1 MAIRPPATTLLSR
14 LPGANQNV
22 KYRRLGST
30 GLLVS
35 AIGLGAN
42 NFGQM
47 SPSQVAGGNLSLETA
62 TAILAACRDNGVNF
76 IDTSDLYSE
85 GQSEEFIGRA
95 LKGYRNEVVIASKA
109 GMNWANGVNSEGLTA
124 AHLKR
129 SIDDSLRRLQTD
141 YIDLYQMHIQDPLT
155 TIEETLRALDD
166 IVTAG
171 KVRYVGCSNFLAW
184 EVVEG
189 IQIARKN
196 GWPEFATVQPEFS
209 MLEREPEKELIHAAA
224 KYGTGILPYY
234 PLASGFLTG
243 KYKRG
248 MELPEGSR
256 LARLQWTAGQ
266 HVNDASF
273 DLLEALER
281 FAEDRGHS
289 MVDLAFAWL
298 LAHPQVSSVIAG
310 ATRPEQLIQNAAAS
324 DWELTAADMA
334 ELDKIIPDTPG
345 AGTGN
350 LPRRRTI

>member
-1 MAIRPPATTLLSR
+1 M
-14 LPGANQNV
+14 
-22 KYRRLGST
+22 KYRQLGST

-62 TAILAACRDNGVNF
+62 TDILAAARDNGINF

-85 GQSEEFIGRA
+85 GQSEEFIGQA

-109 GMNWANGVNSEGLTA
+109 GMKWASGVNAEGLTA

-129 SIDDSLRRLQTD
+129 SIDNSLRRLQTD

-166 IVTAG
+166 IVAAG
-171 KVRYVGCSNFLAW
+171 KVRYIGCSNFLAW

-189 IQIARKN
+189 IQVARSN

-209 MLEREPEKELIHAAA
+209 MLEREPEKELLHAAA
-224 KYGTGILPYY
+224 NYRTGILPYY

-256 LARLQWTAGQ
+256 LARPTA
-266 HVNDASF
+266 
-273 DLLEALER
+273 LLEVRQARPDMKRRAARTQPQE
-281 FAEDRGHS
+281 AEEEEEEEAR
-289 MVDLAFAWL
+289 
-298 LAHPQVSSVIAG
+298 Q
-310 ATRPEQLIQNAAAS
+310 
-324 DWELTAADMA
+324 
-334 ELDKIIPDTPG
+334 
-345 AGTGN
+345 
-350 LPRRRTI
+350 RRRSSSWTWLNYHRQRRRCPGGRHASPDGCFSTTRSVAVGVMTRRSTRKARTTASRRPSR

>member
-1 MAIRPPATTLLSR
+1 M
-14 LPGANQNV
+14 

-47 SPSQVAGGNLSLETA
+47 SASQVAGGNLSLETA
-62 TAILAACRDNGVNF
+62 TDILSACRDTGINF

-85 GQSEEFIGRA
+85 GQSEEFIGEA
-95 LKGYRNEVVIASKA
+95 VKGYRTELVIASKA
-109 GMNWANGVNSEGLTA
+109 GMKWSGGVNTEGLTA
-124 AHLKR
+124 GHLKR
-129 SIDDSLRRLQTD
+129 SVDDSLRRLQTD

-155 TIEETLRALDD
+155 TIEETLRALED
-166 IVTAG
+166 IVSAG

-189 IQIARKN
+189 IQIARSN

-209 MLEREPEKELIHAAA
+209 MLEREVEKELVHAAA

-248 MELPEGSR
+248 MDLPEGSR
-256 LARLQWTAGQ
+256 LSRLKWTADQ

-273 DLLEALER
+273 DLLEALEK
-281 FAEDRGHS
+281 FAAERGHS
-289 MVDLAFAWL
+289 MVELAFAWL
-298 LAHPQVSSVIAG
+298 LAHPEVSSVIAG
-310 ATRPEQLIQNAAAS
+310 ATRVEQLVQNASAS
-324 DWELTAADMA
+324 DWELSASEMV
-334 ELDKIIPDTPG
+334 ELDNILPNTPG
-345 AGTGN
+345 PGPGN
-350 LPRRRTI
+350 LPRRRSL

>member
-1 MAIRPPATTLLSR
+1 
-14 LPGANQNV
+14 V

-62 TAILAACRDNGVNF
+62 TDIIAAARDVGINF

-85 GQSEEFIGRA
+85 GQSEEFIGQA

-109 GMNWANGVNSEGLTA
+109 GMKWASGVNSEGLTA

-129 SIDDSLRRLQTD
+129 SIDNSLRRLQTD

-171 KVRYVGCSNFLAW
+171 KVRYIGCSNFFAW
-184 EVVEG
+184 EVVEA
-189 IQIARKN
+189 IQVARRY
-196 GWPEFATVQPEFS
+196 GWPELATIQPEFS
-209 MLEREPEKELIHAAA
+209 MLEREPERELIHAAA
-224 KYGTGILPYY
+224 KYKTGILPYY

-243 KYKRG
+243 KYKKGEEAPKGTR
-248 MELPEGSR
+248 LGSGAIYGIDVSDENFDR
-256 LARLQWTAGQ
+256 IEKLTSF
-266 HVNDASF
+266 AS
-273 DLLEALER
+273 E
-281 FAEDRGHS
+281 RGHS
-289 MVDLAFAWL
+289 LLELAMSWL
-298 LAHPQVSSVIAG
+298 ASRPYVSSVIAG
-310 ATRPEQLIQNAAAS
+310 ATRPEQVEQNIKAAE
-324 DWELTAADMA
+324 WELDAADYTA
-334 ELDKIIPDTPG
+334 VDELLT
-345 AGTGN
+345 
-350 LPRRRTI
+350 

>member
-1 MAIRPPATTLLSR
+1 M
-14 LPGANQNV
+14 

-62 TAILAACRDNGVNF
+62 TDILAAARDTGINF

-85 GQSEEFIGRA
+85 GQSEEFIGQA

-109 GMNWANGVNSEGLTA
+109 GMKWASGVNSEGLTA

-129 SIDDSLRRLQTD
+129 SIDNSLRRLQTD

-166 IVTAG
+166 IVAAG
-171 KVRYVGCSNFLAW
+171 KVRYIGCSNFLAW

-189 IQIARKN
+189 IQVARN
-196 GWPEFATVQPEFS
+196 HGWPEFATVQPEFS
-209 MLEREPEKELIHAAA
+209 MLEREPEKELLHAAS

-248 MELPEGSR
+248 MALPEGSR
-256 LARLQWTAGQ
+256 LARLQWTADQ
-266 HVNDASF
+266 HATVAGF
-273 DLLEALER
+273 DLLESLEK
-281 FAEDRGHS
+281 FASDRGHS
-289 MVDLAFAWL
+289 MVELAFAWL
-298 LAHPQVSSVIAG
+298 LAHPEVSSVIAG
-310 ATRPEQLIQNAAAS
+310 ATRVEQIVQNAAAAE
-324 DWELTAADMA
+324 WELTPAEMA
-334 ELDKIIPDTPG
+334 ELDQILPGTPG
-345 AGTGN
+345 PGTGN
-350 LPRRRTI
+350 LPRRRSL

>member
-1 MAIRPPATTLLSR
+1 M
-14 LPGANQNV
+14 
-22 KYRRLGST
+22 KYRKLGST

-42 NFGQM
+42 NFGRM
-47 SPSQVAGGNLSLETA
+47 SPSQVAGGNLNLETA
-62 TAILAACRDNGVNF
+62 TDIIAAARDTGINF

-85 GQSEEFIGRA
+85 GQSEEFIGQA

-109 GMNWANGVNSEGLTA
+109 GMKWASGINSEGLTA

-129 SIDDSLRRLQTD
+129 SIDNSLRRLQTD

-166 IVTAG
+166 IVAAG
-171 KVRYVGCSNFLAW
+171 KVRYIGCSNFLAW

-189 IQIARKN
+189 IQIARRY

-209 MLEREPEKELIHAAA
+209 MLEREPEKELLHAAS

-248 MELPEGSR
+248 MAPPEGSR
-256 LARLQWTAGQ
+256 LARLQWTADQ
-266 HVNDASF
+266 HATDAGF
-273 DLLEALER
+273 DLLESLER
-281 FAEDRGHS
+281 FASDRRHS
-289 MVDLAFAWL
+289 MVELAFAWL
-298 LAHPQVSSVIAG
+298 LAHPEVSSVIAG
-310 ATRPEQLIQNAAAS
+310 ATRVEQIVQNAAAAE
-324 DWELTAADMA
+324 WELTREDMA
-334 ELDKIIPDTPG
+334 ELDQILPGTPG
-345 AGTGN
+345 PGTGN
-350 LPRRRTI
+350 LPRRRTL

>member
-1 MAIRPPATTLLSR
+1 M
-14 LPGANQNV
+14 
-22 KYRRLGST
+22 KYRKLGST

-62 TAILAACRDNGVNF
+62 TDILAACRDNGINF

-85 GQSEEFIGRA
+85 GQSEEFIGQA
-95 LKGYRNEVVIASKA
+95 VKGYRTEIVIASKA
-109 GMNWANGVNSEGLTA
+109 GMKWAQGVNREGLTA
-124 AHLKR
+124 SHLKR

-189 IQIARKN
+189 IQVARSN
-196 GWPEFATVQPEFS
+196 HWPEFATVQPEFS
-209 MLEREPEKELIHAAA
+209 MLEREPERELVHAAA

-256 LARLQWTAGQ
+256 LSRLKWTADQ

-273 DLLEALER
+273 DLLEALGR
-281 FAEDRGHS
+281 FASERGHT
-289 MVDLAFAWL
+289 MVELAFAWL
-298 LAHPQVSSVIAG
+298 LAHPEVSSVIAG
-310 ATRPEQLIQNAAAS
+310 ATRVEQLVQNAAAS

-334 ELDKIIPDTPG
+334 ELDQILPNSPG
-345 AGTGN
+345 PGTGN
-350 LPRRRTI
+350 LPRRRSL